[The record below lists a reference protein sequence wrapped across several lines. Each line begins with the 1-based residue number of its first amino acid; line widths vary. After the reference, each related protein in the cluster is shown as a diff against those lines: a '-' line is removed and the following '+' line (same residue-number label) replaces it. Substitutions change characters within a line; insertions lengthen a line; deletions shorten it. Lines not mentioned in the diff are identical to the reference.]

1 MEQIHTSQLE
11 VERARLEHER
21 AEALTELRHTLMM
34 SHREDMEGVE
44 SRWAERLTAMEKRLE
59 ESSQR
64 KGKLKISNN
73 VVLNVAL
80 KPMHL
85 KKAVTILAKN
95 SQLDLFFFLFWM
107 KCCGPEKIQGQ
118 NLMFWSV
125 CYDGYAGP
133 IRLTSTNYNIKTGV
147 TCSSCILLANQNNRW
162 YMQKWLKDTGHYWLL
177 SKTSIL
183 TCCCSIYKM
192 YA

>member
-1 MEQIHTSQLE
+1 MASLRLSMEQIHTSQLE

-80 KPMHL
+80 AYCLPTKMTGGICKNGL
-85 KKAVTILAKN
+85 KTLDTIGYCQRPVFSLAVAQFT
-95 SQLDLFFFLFWM
+95 
-107 KCCGPEKIQGQ
+107 KCIHKIT
-118 NLMFWSV
+118 NL
-125 CYDGYAGP
+125 
-133 IRLTSTNYNIKTGV
+133 
-147 TCSSCILLANQNNRW
+147 
-162 YMQKWLKDTGHYWLL
+162 
-177 SKTSIL
+177 
-183 TCCCSIYKM
+183 
-192 YA
+192 